1 VHAPTSPSVV
11 ETFVRQQ
18 LEVVA
23 GVKRQLEADA
33 REIARLRLLDD
44 RFMVIQHAMG
54 CRKAEVLR
62 RLSR

>member
-1 VHAPTSPSVV
+1 
-11 ETFVRQQ
+11 VRQQ